1 MQLNVLGLPVNYD
14 SVIPDNGDGQ
24 DLDGDGLV
32 MFGDL
37 TILRGFILNTSVGIV
52 GSRAASLEQVYEP
65 LSPVAVGGTAHVTV
79 RVRNE
84 GGVTNNYSA
93 GFSVLFSI
101 DPSSTGS
108 AVLLGGDG
116 AYGAGTRFDVSGPAG
131 ASDGGHATIAMKITA
146 PGTIV
151 INASIPACGVHGI
164 GKWVDEVTLS
174 PAFTITA
181 P

>member
-1 MQLNVLGLPVNYD
+1 
-14 SVIPDNGDGQ
+14 
-24 DLDGDGLV
+24 

-65 LSPVAVGGTAHVTV
+65 LAPVAVGGTAHVTV
-79 RVRNE
+79 RVHNE
-84 GGVTNNYSA
+84 GGITNNYSA

-116 AYGAGTRFDVSGPAG
+116 AYGAGTRFDVSGPSG
-131 ASDGGHATIAMKITA
+131 SSDGGHATMYLKVTA
-146 PGTIV
+146 PGAII

-164 GKWVDEVTLS
+164 GKWVDEITLD

-181 P
+181 Q